1 MTPQGWRKEEWENF
15 KKNNPKNYMQL
26 KEIKDRINA
35 YVDETWTCWID
46 QERSMKKNGLKS
58 MFEQILEDGKKI
70 GMMMTYTHYLSE
82 KGDDET
88 N

>member
-46 QERSMKKNGLKS
+46 QERSMKKNGLQS
-58 MFEQILEDGKKI
+58 MFEQILEDGKQLAKTEREERI
-70 GMMMTYTHYLSE
+70 
-82 KGDDET
+82 
-88 N
+88 